1 MPRRGDVP
9 VGINKKSISEA
20 GSQAVRE
27 FLCRHFIE
35 NLRGNPCFHAGE
47 EAPPSLKIGWRIP
60 AGSARGP
67 KAGNNPSPMLE
78 GVSYRQHRSYLSE
91 LLTID
96 RRAQD

>member
-35 NLRGNPCFHAGE
+35 NQRRNPCIYAGE
-47 EAPPSLKIGWRIP
+47 EAPPP
-60 AGSARGP
+60 F
-67 KAGNNPSPMLE
+67 
-78 GVSYRQHRSYLSE
+78 
-91 LLTID
+91 
-96 RRAQD
+96 